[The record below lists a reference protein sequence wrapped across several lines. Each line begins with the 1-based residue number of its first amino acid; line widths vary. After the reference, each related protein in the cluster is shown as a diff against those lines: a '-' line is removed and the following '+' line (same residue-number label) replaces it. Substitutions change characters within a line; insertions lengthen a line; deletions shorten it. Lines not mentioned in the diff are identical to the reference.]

1 MGLGLKFNTNGSK
14 KKSFRLLSLDRDQ
27 KYKSYIC
34 RQSTK
39 KENGKASR
47 RELSINEIIEEYRR
61 DHHLVRG
68 VESNSQRYWPYA
80 NKILRL

>member
-1 MGLGLKFNTNGSK
+1 MGPR